1 MTGDDMKTVRVCAI
15 LLMICMLCMSWGCSR
30 TIYPLGYMETAEVRG
45 KLGLELVA
53 REFGTLTLI
62 RCTDTTIED
71 CDLEHLVL
79 IECVGVSMENCRF
92 SGTGTAITVQK
103 CVSVDIFNITF
114 TEGTYDV
121 LLDQIKSVDV
131 EFVR

>member
-1 MTGDDMKTVRVCAI
+1 MKNVRIVAVLLACMMCAA
-15 LLMICMLCMSWGCSR
+15 WGCSR
-30 TIYPLGYMETAEVRG
+30 TIYPLAYMETAEVRG

-62 RCTDTTIED
+62 RCSDVTIED

-79 IECVGVSMENCRF
+79 IECIGVSMENCRF
-92 SGTGTAITVQK
+92 SGTGTAIVVEK
-103 CVSVDIFNITF
+103 CVSVDIFNNTF

-131 EFVR
+131 EFDR

>member
-1 MTGDDMKTVRVCAI
+1 MKTVRIIAVI
-15 LLMICMLCMSWGCSR
+15 LACLLFAAWGCSR
-30 TIYPLGYMETAEVRG
+30 TIYPLGYMETAEVKG

-53 REFGTLTLI
+53 REFGTLTLV
-62 RCTDTTIED
+62 RCTDATIED
-71 CDLEHLVL
+71 CDLKHLIL

-92 SGTGTAITVQK
+92 SGTGTAITVEK
-103 CVSVDIFNITF
+103 CVSVDIFNISF

>member
-1 MTGDDMKTVRVCAI
+1 MKTVRIVAI
-15 LLMICMLCMSWGCSR
+15 LLVCMLGAAWGCSR
-30 TIYPLGYMETAEVRG
+30 TIYPLGYMETAEVKG

-62 RCTDTTIED
+62 RCTDATIED
-71 CDLEHLVL
+71 CDLAHLIL
-79 IECVGVSMENCRF
+79 IECVGVSVENCRF
-92 SGTGTAITVQK
+92 SGTGTAITVEK
-103 CVSVDIFNITF
+103 SVSVDIFNISF